1 MHTFIFLVL
10 MTPSSGGGIWDVT
23 PMPNTDVCIK
33 MLRVLEERGGR
44 GYGINTGEC
53 IEIKTREPLSSVIE
67 TLSEVGLMAEYQLS
81 FDGFVRLFFAMVII
95 ICGYGYVIIGV
106 FIRDSLSCILM
117 LFGLTGLSA
126 LFSLMVFMD
135 KNMWAGSPDLTLSV
149 ITGFF
154 TATVIFYMF
163 YVLIYSFERMGAGE

>member
-1 MHTFIFLVL
+1 
-10 MTPSSGGGIWDVT
+10 
-23 PMPNTDVCIK
+23 
-33 MLRVLEERGGR
+33 
-44 GYGINTGEC
+44 
-53 IEIKTREPLSSVIE
+53 
-67 TLSEVGLMAEYQLS
+67 MAEYQLS
-81 FDGFVRLFFAMVII
+81 FDGFVRLFFAMAII

-106 FIRDSLSCILM
+106 FIRDTLAYILM

-154 TATVIFYMF
+154 FSHSDLL
-163 YVLIYSFERMGAGE
+163 YVLCLDLFL

>member
-1 MHTFIFLVL
+1 
-10 MTPSSGGGIWDVT
+10 
-23 PMPNTDVCIK
+23 
-33 MLRVLEERGGR
+33 
-44 GYGINTGEC
+44 
-53 IEIKTREPLSSVIE
+53 
-67 TLSEVGLMAEYQLS
+67 MAEYQLS

-126 LFSLMVFMD
+126 LFSFMEFMD

-149 ITGFF
+149 
-154 TATVIFYMF
+154 
-163 YVLIYSFERMGAGE
+163 

>member
-1 MHTFIFLVL
+1 
-10 MTPSSGGGIWDVT
+10 
-23 PMPNTDVCIK
+23 
-33 MLRVLEERGGR
+33 
-44 GYGINTGEC
+44 
-53 IEIKTREPLSSVIE
+53 
-67 TLSEVGLMAEYQLS
+67 MAEYQLS
-81 FDGFVRLFFAMVII
+81 FDGFVRLFFAMAII

-106 FIRDSLSCILM
+106 FIR

-154 TATVIFYMF
+154 SATVIFYMF
-163 YVLIYSFERMGAGE
+163 YVLIYYFDRMGAGE

>member
-1 MHTFIFLVL
+1 
-10 MTPSSGGGIWDVT
+10 
-23 PMPNTDVCIK
+23 
-33 MLRVLEERGGR
+33 
-44 GYGINTGEC
+44 
-53 IEIKTREPLSSVIE
+53 
-67 TLSEVGLMAEYQLS
+67 MAEYQLS
-81 FDGFVRLFFAMVII
+81 FDGFVRLFFAMAII

-106 FIRDSLSCILM
+106 RDTLACILM

-154 TATVIFYMF
+154 TATVVFYMF
-163 YVLIYSFERMGAGE
+163 YVLIYYFDRMGAGE

>member
-1 MHTFIFLVL
+1 
-10 MTPSSGGGIWDVT
+10 
-23 PMPNTDVCIK
+23 
-33 MLRVLEERGGR
+33 
-44 GYGINTGEC
+44 
-53 IEIKTREPLSSVIE
+53 
-67 TLSEVGLMAEYQLS
+67 MAEYQLS

-126 LFSLMVFMD
+126 LFSFMEFMD

-163 YVLIYSFERMGAGE
+163 YILIYYFERMGAGE